1 MAGSQS
7 SALMSRSSARSG
19 WVRRTHSLTCVL
31 WPHSAS
37 VVPGVSEPGLFGTI
51 SAGSKS
57 PHSCRCVGRA
67 IALVE
72 WGPVLL
78 IILYIKHQPISVES
92 FRPYPTFCLQPLVL
106 QERII
111 LFLVSIHLLRHW
123 VSASS
128 TLLGH
133 FPLLNLHF
141 FFKDLL
147 SALMTVSLV
156 TALFFFVWLP
166 LLFHSPLVSGWHRE
180 RCLRLQPYSCI
191 FPELNF

>member
-1 MAGSQS
+1 MMAGSQS
-7 SALMSRSSARSG
+7 SALMSRSSARSE

-31 WPHSAS
+31 RPHSAS

-92 FRPYPTFCLQPLVL
+92 LRPYPTLHTTFCLQPLGL

-147 SALMTVSLV
+147 SALMTVSSV
-156 TALFFFVWLP
+156 TALFFLCVIATSIPF
-166 LLFHSPLVSGWHRE
+166 SAG
-180 RCLRLQPYSCI
+180 LRMT
-191 FPELNF
+191 